1 MTHLRVFTQ
10 SFSNNTQLIAG
21 IWIPCA
27 GSVTSWNTHLG
38 SEEYEPD
45 AKNLAANVT
54 YEEFALMGTDLA
66 FSAADIVNYL
76 RFFGI
81 YYPTYVDDMDLIR
94 STFNPYKYGHVTEF
108 GLDESGA
115 TTVTKWYTMGR
126 QALEMAEIM
135 PDEKTVFISDDGTNT
150 MLTAFVMDTPKDLS
164 SGTLYIAK
172 FNQTDDNYGGSF
184 DISWIELGKATQD
197 ELVELVEGLTFD
209 DIFEYTDPTI
219 EGQSC
224 SCPEGYTGI
233 NAGHSGA
240 KAECLKLKDG
250 MEKAAAFFETRRYGS
265 MMGGT
270 TELSKFEGVAF
281 VANSKTGKNEVY
293 AAISDVRS
301 GMEDFMGKGKEDDSF
316 DVCGHNDIRLP
327 YNGCGCVYQMDLEE
341 VDGWMQITKARGYLC
356 GDKNAGTSD
365 FDSCDVNNIASP
377 DNLGWLG
384 KKNGANA
391 IFIAEDTSGHQND
404 YAWMVDL
411 NTGERTRFLTSVYGS
426 EVTGV
431 SKVTY
436 KVIAQLPT

>member
-1 MTHLRVFTQ
+1 M
-10 SFSNNTQLIAG
+10 
-21 IWIPCA
+21 
-27 GSVTSWNTHLG
+27 
-38 SEEYEPD
+38 E
-45 AKNLAANVT
+45 
-54 YEEFALMGTDLA
+54 TD
-66 FSAADIVNYL
+66 
-76 RFFGI
+76 
-81 YYPTYVDDMDLIR
+81 
-94 STFNPYKYGHVTEF
+94 KYGHVTEF

-115 TTVTKWYTMGR
+115 TTVTKWYTLGR
-126 QALEMAEIM
+126 QGMEMAEVM
-135 PDEKTVFISDDGTNT
+135 PDDKTVLISDDGTNC
-150 MLTAFVMDTPKDLS
+150 LFTAFVMDTPKDLS

-209 DIFEYTDPTI
+209 DIFEYTDLTI

-293 AAISDVRS
+293 AAISEVRS
-301 GMEDFMGKGKEDDSF
+301 GMEDFMGKSSADDSY

-327 YNGCGCVYQMDLEE
+327 YNKCGCVYQMDIEE
-341 VDGWMQITKARGYLC
+341 IDGWMQITKARGYLC
-356 GDKNAGTSD
+356 GDTNAGTSD
-365 FDSCDVNNIASP
+365 YDSCDVNN
-377 DNLGWLG
+377 
-384 KKNGANA
+384 
-391 IFIAEDTSGHQND
+391 
-404 YAWMVDL
+404 M
-411 NTGERTRFLTSVYGS
+411 
-426 EVTGV
+426 
-431 SKVTY
+431 
-436 KVIAQLPT
+436 